1 MKPYLVNLL
10 NAIVL
15 VVLGSWAYFASDTP
29 SVTAL
34 IPVFAGII
42 LIAVTPGLKRGNRIM
57 AHVAVVLTF
66 MILLG
71 LTKPLTGAIQRSDDT
86 GVVRVLIM
94 IFTSLIAL
102 ISFIRSFIKAR
113 RSSRK

>member
-1 MKPYLVNLL
+1 MKSYLINLF

-15 VVLGSWAYFASDTP
+15 VVLGSWAYFASETP

-42 LIAVTPGLKRGNRIM
+42 LIAITPGFKKGKRIM
-57 AHVAVVLTF
+57 AHVAVALTF
-66 MILLG
+66 VILLG
-71 LTKPLTGAIQRSDDT
+71 LTKPLIGALERSD
-86 GVVRVLIM
+86 GIAIVRVSIM
-94 IFTSLIAL
+94 IITSVIAM
-102 ISFIRSFIKAR
+102 IFFIRSFIKAR